1 MTRFLFQLKDLN
13 FPSFPYQTSPLI
25 QLGCDGPTGFSFP
38 ARSNI
43 PFSYELK
50 NYYVPAGI
58 KGMQQSSVFKTF
70 KEVNVHVVVFFVLA
84 LKTVAACSSEELVFI
99 HKTTQC
105 QNSEDHR
112 LNKLV
117 VWATSNR
124 CWPFLNTA
132 TAFKMV
138 AQ

>member
-1 MTRFLFQLKDLN
+1 LH
-13 FPSFPYQTSPLI
+13 FPSLPYQTSPLI
-25 QLGCDGPTGFSFP
+25 QLGRDRPTVFSFP
-38 ARSNI
+38 AGSNI

-50 NYYVPAGI
+50 SYVPAGI
-58 KGMQQSSVFKTF
+58 KGMHRSSIFKTF
-70 KEVNVHVVVFFVLA
+70 KAVNVQVVVFFVLA
-84 LKTVAACSSEELVFI
+84 LKMVAACSFEKLVFI

-117 VWATSNR
+117 LRATSNR
-124 CWPFLNTA
+124 RWPLLNTD

-138 AQ
+138 AK